1 MWRKIS
7 CHGEKS
13 FHDLMTEMEHTM
25 MWPIWDTE
33 NSTKTNKQT
42 TVKVLLVKGKG
53 WARSRQEGQGLSDH
67 R

>member
-1 MWRKIS
+1 
-7 CHGEKS
+7 
-13 FHDLMTEMEHTM
+13 MEHTM